1 MIRSF
6 VRWVVLLG
14 WLLPPLLA
22 QPLISLD
29 YSQTARRLDTLVDY
43 ARIPQQSGFA
53 SLDSLSLQAQ
63 VTLLNRRQAFRRA
76 GPQGLQFGTAN
87 DNFLFR
93 FRLRR
98 PVGAVT
104 QWRLVL
110 TQPSFVDAVCYVVD
124 ADGQTTAMRTDVG
137 SGTGQTYLYGPYAA
151 WPVVLAD
158 TRPVT
163 VYLLCMGG
171 DVPKHFPLTLTTTDD
186 LPRITSGYALFW
198 GGYFGLMVALFLYN
212 LLIFWSVRDRNY
224 LFYCLLLFS
233 HALFQ
238 LKNSGYGL
246 RFVWWDWPLFSAHA
260 PVLIGGVSF
269 FAGLSFSIVFL
280 DTRRFAPRL
289 YPVMVVVAGQ
299 YLVMSLLVVSTN
311 IIGDL
316 SGLVLPE
323 NYWIMAYFVLLL
335 VGALAVDRWGGARL
349 AFLRPFARVLIRL
362 TPIGLV
368 LTWLGEV
375 LGPFSIIGLVSAVTA
390 LVLCVWAGV
399 AAWQAGNPNA
409 RFYLLAWFSVLL
421 ALAVYI
427 VYLTGIWPYSFGLAN
442 DMAFGTAGEALL
454 FALALANRINLAR
467 RDREHALTEL
477 VQQLTVNQQQQQRLQ
492 NIRNDMARD
501 LHDDIGSSLGSIGI
515 LSQTA
520 RALATDEPDR
530 AQALLDRIGQTARQV
545 MEAMSDLVWSVNPNH
560 DPLARVLDRMRD
572 FGQELFTDTGTAFV
586 FRANDL
592 ALPDTALADKRR
604 HLFLIYKEALLNS
617 AKYARANT
625 VTVTVQQTD
634 AALTLGI
641 RDDGCG
647 FAPGQQQDSM
657 GGNGLT
663 NMHLRAADLG
673 GQLRIEAAPGQGTF
687 IFLTVP
693 V

>member
-1 MIRSF
+1 MRRLIGF
-6 VRWVVLLG
+6 GIVLIACV
-14 WLLPPLLA
+14 LPSATA
-22 QPLISLD
+22 QPLLSLNQ
-29 YSQTARRLDTLVDY
+29 SQTVHRLDTLVDY
-43 ARIPQQSGFA
+43 VQLPQKDWFVY
-53 SLDSLSLQAQ
+53 LDSLSLQAQ
-63 VTLLNRRQAFRRA
+63 VALLNRKETFRRA
-76 GPQGLQFGTAN
+76 GPLGLHFGATN

-98 PVGAVT
+98 SVGMVT

-110 TQPSFVDAVCYVVD
+110 TQASFMDAVCYVVD
-124 ADGQTTAMRTDVG
+124 ADGQTTAMRSTIYKSDG
-137 SGTGQTYLYGPYAA
+137 KTYLLGPCAA
-151 WPVVLAD
+151 WPIELTD

-163 VYLLCMGG
+163 VYLLCVGG
-171 DVPKHFPLTLTTTDD
+171 DVPKHFPLTLTTVDD
-186 LPRITSGYALFW
+186 LQEITSGYALFW
-198 GGYFGLMVALFLYN
+198 GGYFGLMAALFLYN
-212 LLIFWSVRDRNY
+212 LFIFWSIRDRNY
-224 LFYCLLLFS
+224 LFYCLLLFT

-246 RFVWWDWPLFSAHA
+246 RFVWWDWPLFSIHA

-280 DTRRFAPRL
+280 DTRRFVPWL
-289 YPVMVVVAGQ
+289 YPIMVVVAGQ

-335 VGALAVDRWGGARL
+335 VAAVGVVRWGGAQL
-349 AFLRPFARVLIRL
+349 AFLKPFARVLIRL
-362 TPIGLV
+362 TPIGLG

-375 LGPFSIIGLVSAVTA
+375 LGPFSIMGLVSAVAA

-399 AAWQAGNPNA
+399 AAWRAGNPNA
-409 RFYLLAWFSVLL
+409 RFYMLAWFSVLSS
-421 ALAVYI
+421 LAVYI
-427 VYLTGIWPYSFGLAN
+427 VYLTGIWPYRFELAN
-442 DMAFGTAGEALL
+442 VMTFGTAGEALL

-467 RDREHALTEL
+467 RERERALTDL
-477 VQQLTVNQQQQQRLQ
+477 VNQLTLNQQQQQRLQ
-492 NIRNDMARD
+492 NMRNDMARD

-515 LSQTA
+515 LTQTA
-520 RALATDEPDR
+520 RHLTRHEPAR
-530 AQALLDRIGQTARQV
+530 AEVLLDSIGQTARQV

-572 FGQELFTDTGTAFV
+572 FGQELFTDTGTTFV
-586 FRANDL
+586 FCADDL
-592 ALPDTALADKRR
+592 TLPDTTLADKRR
-604 HLFLIYKEALLNS
+604 HLFLIYKEALLNC
-617 AKYARANT
+617 AKYARAHT
-625 VTVTVQQTD
+625 VTVELHQTE

-647 FAPGQQQDSM
+647 FEPGQQQNPM
-657 GGNGLT
+657 GGNGLA

-673 GQLRIEAAPGQGTF
+673 GQLHIETKPGQGTF
-687 IFLTVP
+687 IFLTIP

>member
-6 VRWVVLLG
+6 ILGLVWLG

-29 YSQTARRLDTLVDY
+29 YSQAARRLDGLVDY
-43 ARIPQQSGFA
+43 ARIPHQDGFA
-53 SLDSLSLQAQ
+53 SLESLSLQAQ
-63 VTLLNRRQAFRRA
+63 VTLLNQRQTFRRA
-76 GPQGLQFGTAN
+76 GAQGLQFGTAN

-98 PVGAVT
+98 PVGAVA

-110 TQPSFVDAVCYVVD
+110 AQPSFVDAACYVVD

-137 SGTGQTYLYGPYAA
+137 RGTGQSYLYGPYAA
-151 WPVVLAD
+151 WPIVLAD

-163 VYLLCMGG
+163 VYLFCVGG

-198 GGYFGLMVALFLYN
+198 GGYFGLMAALLLYN

-224 LFYCLLLFS
+224 LFYCLLLFG

-238 LKNSGYGL
+238 LKNSGYGGRYL
-246 RFVWWDWPLFSAHA
+246 WWDWPLFSAHA
-260 PVLIGGVSF
+260 PVLIGGLSF
-269 FAGLSFSIVFL
+269 FAGLAFSLVFL
-280 DTRRFAPRL
+280 DIRRFAPRL

-299 YLVMSLLVVSTN
+299 YLVMSPLVVLTN
-311 IIGDL
+311 IAGDL
-316 SGLVLPE
+316 AGLVLPE
-323 NYWIMAYFVLLL
+323 NYWIMIYFVVLL
-335 VGALAVDRWGGARL
+335 GAAVAVERWGAVRLAV
-349 AFLRPFARVLIRL
+349 LRPFARVLIRL

-399 AAWQAGNPNA
+399 AAWRAGNPNA

-421 ALAVYI
+421 ALALYS
-427 VYLTGIWPYSFGLAN
+427 VYLTGIWPYRFGLAN
-442 DMAFGTAGEALL
+442 AMAFGTAGEALL
-454 FALALANRINLAR
+454 FALALAGRINLAR
-467 RDREHALTEL
+467 REREHALTEL
-477 VQQLTVNQQQQQRLQ
+477 VRQLTVNQQQQQRLQ
-492 NIRNDMARD
+492 NMRNDMARD

-520 RALATDEPDR
+520 HALAIHEPTR
-530 AQALLDRIGQTARQV
+530 AQALLDRIGHTAQQV
-545 MEAMSDLVWSVNPNH
+545 MEAMSDLVWSVNPHH

-586 FRANDL
+586 FRADDL

-604 HLFLIYKEALLNS
+604 HLFLIYKEALLNC
-617 AKYARANT
+617 AKYARART
-625 VTVTVQQTD
+625 LTVTVQQTD
-634 AALTLGI
+634 ATLTLSI

-647 FAPGQQQDSM
+647 FEPGQPQPSM

-673 GQLRIEAAPGQGTF
+673 GQLRVEAAPGQGTF
-687 IFLTVP
+687 IFLSVP